1 MTSVLCLHPIK
12 MVQVV
17 NIYTKKEVPM
27 KLKKI
32 SFAVSTAL
40 LAAGLMVTTQAAS
53 AKGRLVVYC
62 SGTNALCEAQTKAFG
77 EKYDVNVSFIR
88 NGSGS
93 TFAKIEAEKNNPQ
106 ADVWYAGTLDPQSQA
121 AELGLLQG
129 YRSPNVDQIVEKFQD
144 PAKVKGNHT
153 SAIYMG
159 ILGFGVNTER
169 LKKLGI
175 TEVPKCWSDLTDQ
188 RLKGEVQI
196 ADPQSS
202 GTAYTAIATFVQL
215 WGEDKAFDYF
225 KQIHPNISQ
234 YTKSGITPSRNA
246 ARGETTIGIGFLHD
260 YAVEKLQGA
269 PIELIVPCEGTGYE
283 LGGLSILKGARNLDN
298 AKLFV
303 DWALS
308 KEGQELM
315 WKKGESHQILLNTKA
330 EQSPTAFDPQK
341 LNLINYDFEKYG
353 SSDER
358 KRLIDKWVSEVKLA
372 K

>member
-1 MTSVLCLHPIK
+1 
-12 MVQVV
+12 
-17 NIYTKKEVPM
+17 M

-32 SFAVSTAL
+32 SLAISTAL
-40 LAAGLMVTTQAAS
+40 LGVGLMFSAQAE

-62 SGTNALCEAQTKAFG
+62 SATNEMCEAVTKSF
-77 EKYDVNVSFIR
+77 ETKFDVKTSFIR

-93 TFAKIEAEKNNPQ
+93 TFAKVEAEKNNPQ
-106 ADVWYAGTLDPQSQA
+106 ADVWYGGTFDPQAQA
-121 AELGLLQG
+121 AELGLLQP
-129 YRSPNVDQIVEKFQD
+129 YRSPNIDQVVERFQD
-144 PAKVKGNHT
+144 PAKIKGNYV

-175 TEVPKCWSDLTDQ
+175 NEVPKCWKDLTDP
-188 RLKGEVQI
+188 RLKNEIQI

-215 WGEDKAFDYF
+215 WGEQPAFDYF

-234 YTKSGITPSRNA
+234 YTKSGVTPSRNT

-260 YAVEKLQGA
+260 YAVEKKNNA
-269 PIELIVPCEGTGYE
+269 PIEMIVPCEGTGYE
-283 LGGLSILKGARNLDN
+283 LGGLSIIKGARNLDN

-303 DWALS
+303 DYVLS
-308 KEGQELM
+308 KEGQEVA
-315 WKKGESHQILLNTKA
+315 WKKGESHQTLTNTTA
-330 EQSPTAFDPQK
+330 EQSPTAFDPSK

-353 SSDER
+353 AAEER
-358 KRLIDKWVSEVKLA
+358 KRLIEKWVQEIKLA
-372 K
+372 N